1 MIIEKNGRLC
11 NCGNKGCFE
20 TYASMKRFKAY
31 AIEEL
36 KLEKNIEAEEVQK
49 YIRDNI
55 HKEHVK
61 KFVNEYIENVSIGI
75 VNIINIFEP
84 EAISFGGSFS
94 YYEDIFLPIL
104 ELKIKEKIF
113 NRDKKCNLISAKL
126 KNDAGMIGATIW
138 N

>member
-1 MIIEKNGRLC
+1 MAVKEKENGL
-11 NCGNKGCFE
+11 G
-20 TYASMKRFKAY
+20 M
-31 AIEEL
+31 L
-36 KLEKNIEAEEVQK
+36 PQNIEAEEVQK